1 MSNLT
6 VLPIEEIRM
15 LYLTEKA
22 KAEEIAFLCELLEEE
37 DVVLTVSTP
46 TGLREAE
53 KIYKDKVHIVYAPW
67 DFIIFVNK

>member
-37 DVVLTVSTP
+37 DVELDDLIEQLN
-46 TGLREAE
+46 LRYTMAS
-53 KIYKDKVHIVYAPW
+53 
-67 DFIIFVNK
+67 NKYLSLSKEVQRRGHSI

>member
-37 DVVLTVSTP
+37 DVELDDLIEQLN
-46 TGLREAE
+46 LRYTMAL
-53 KIYKDKVHIVYAPW
+53 
-67 DFIIFVNK
+67 NKYLSLSKEVQRRGHSI